1 MSWIKLETH
10 TFDKVEV
17 YSIAQE
23 LGIDSDAVIGKC
35 CRVWA
40 WFDAN
45 TTDGVTLSV
54 TSALLDRYCG
64 VTGFTQAM
72 INAGWMQD
80 NGEFLVLP
88 NYDRHNSK
96 TAKSRALGAIR
107 QSNFKSN
114 AQGNAEGNAT
124 ADDQALPK
132 SSHREEK
139 RREEKNI
146 EPLSSKHDLVSV
158 LQHLNEKANRDF
170 QPVAAN
176 LKLIQ
181 SRLKEGATVETCK
194 KVIDSKVA
202 EWLNDKK
209 MVEYLRPATLFNA
222 TNFAQYVGQLPKNE
236 QTKREWQEGER
247 NGDLI
252 YEKWIGWRKLTRIEL
267 IEEQKAKELEGE
279 NNAGN

>member
-17 YSIAQE
+17 YAIAQE

-40 WFDAN
+40 WFDVN
-45 TTDGVTLSV
+45 TVDGVTLSV

-72 INAGWMQD
+72 INAGWMRDDGQ
-80 NGEFLVLP
+80 FLMLP